1 MATFRV
7 TPLQVGTIGM
17 YRGTF
22 TSDPSQMEELEDFPV
37 LIFLLEGEGRTILV
51 DTGSGD
57 PADPELMPKN
67 VHSIPAWRTPEQ
79 RPDRALEAIGVDP
92 ASVDTV
98 IMTHL
103 HWDHCYN
110 NHLFPQAEF
119 WVQEDEMRYAV
130 APAPKKRTTYEA
142 FSIGMVPPWAR
153 QDTKWVLV
161 NGECD
166 VCEGVR
172 LVLLPGHTPHIQ
184 GVLVDTAAG
193 QILLPSDAVPLYE
206 CLEGLGQGNY
216 KISSLCD
223 DPETYHATY
232 DKLRAMAASGVTIV
246 PSHDFA
252 TLAFRA

>member
-1 MATFRV
+1 MATFSV

-22 TSDPSQMEELEDFPV
+22 TSDPAQMEHLEDFPV
-37 LIFLLEGEGRTILV
+37 LVFLLQGEGRTILV

-57 PADPELMPKN
+57 PEDHELMPKY
-67 VHSIPAWRTPEQ
+67 VHSCPAWRTPGQ
-79 RPDRALEAIGVDP
+79 RPDRALESIGVDP

-119 WVQEDEMRYAV
+119 VVQAEEMRYAV
-130 APAPKKRTTYEA
+130 NPAPKKRTTYES
-142 FSIGMVPPWAR
+142 FSLGMVPPWAR
-153 QDTKWVLV
+153 QDTRWRLV
-161 NGECD
+161 DGEVD
-166 VCEGVR
+166 VCEGVH
-172 LVLLPGHTPHIQ
+172 LVLLPGHTPSIQ
-184 GVLVDTAAG
+184 GVLVDTASG
-193 QILLPSDAVPLYE
+193 QVLLPSDAVPLYE
-206 CLEGLGQGNY
+206 CLEGLGEGNY
-216 KISSLCD
+216 RISTLCD
-223 DPETYHATY
+223 DPDLYRSTY
-232 DKLRAMAASGVTIV
+232 DKLRALAASGVTIV